1 MAFSNRTKKA
11 NMRQIGEAYGD
22 ACIFLMFLTYL
33 LYDWK
38 DISSTQTI
46 LIYLSAHFVSLG
58 LQQKEW
64 VGIIWESNSSCKE
77 WCHLVLMTSFKGN
90 LDALC
95 WEELAGRTGDASS
108 LSTQGTRRQ
117 TDLALQNS
125 CKLTSKNFHT
135 TTNKTRKSGKNSTV
149 WTIKQ
154 K

>member
-1 MAFSNRTKKA
+1 MQGV
-11 NMRQIGEAYGD
+11 M
-22 ACIFLMFLTYL
+22 
-33 LYDWK
+33 
-38 DISSTQTI
+38 
-46 LIYLSAHFVSLG
+46 SLG
-58 LQQKEW
+58 LNDFLQ
-64 VGIIWESNSSCKE
+64 
-77 WCHLVLMTSFKGN
+77 GN

-125 CKLTSKNFHT
+125 CKLTSKNLHK

-149 WTIKQ
+149 WAIKQ